1 MSVYFGSDWHF
12 SKEAKNGKPFRYNI
26 SKNELILKNYRDTVK
41 DDDIFVFLG
50 DLTYIGDDNPIQVQK
65 QIEQIKLL
73 PGKKI
78 FIKGNNDYMDLD
90 FYINELGF
98 DISKEIIK
106 MNNVYL
112 SHIPMKIKNNEINI
126 HGHIHGA
133 RNYWKCESKNHVD
146 AFSKVYG
153 YRPVE
158 LRELLYGNYSFIKK
172 KLLTNN
178 LLESINRDF
187 YNMF

>member
-1 MSVYFGSDWHF
+1 MSIYFGSDWHF
-12 SKEAKNGKPFRYNI
+12 SKEAKNGKPFRYNVN
-26 SKNELILKNYRDTVK
+26 KNEMILKNYRDTVK

-65 QIEQIKLL
+65 QIEQIKQL

-78 FIKGNNDYMDLD
+78 FVKGNNDNKDLD

-106 MNNVYL
+106 INNIYL
-112 SHIPMKIKNNEINI
+112 SHIPMKLKNNEINI

-133 RNYWKCESKNHVD
+133 RNYWNCEAKNHADVY
-146 AFSKVYG
+146 SKVYS

-158 LRELLYGNYSFIKK
+158 LREVIYGNYSFIKK
-172 KLLTNN
+172 NLLSNN
-178 LLESINRDF
+178 LIENINRNLYD
-187 YNMF
+187 MF